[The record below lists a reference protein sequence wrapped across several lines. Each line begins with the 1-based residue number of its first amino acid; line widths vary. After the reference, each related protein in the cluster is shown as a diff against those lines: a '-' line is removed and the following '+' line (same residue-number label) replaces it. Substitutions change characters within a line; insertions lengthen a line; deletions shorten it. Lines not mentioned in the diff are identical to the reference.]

1 MGCIPRKF
9 SKKRG
14 MSIQEEGHHLG
25 AWFVWMAAV
34 VFYFYE
40 YMVRVAPS
48 VMEQDLEVA
57 FHTSSAA
64 LGTALGA
71 YYIVYSPIQL
81 LAGVLFDRFGGKK
94 VLIPASLF
102 VVLGCLFISL
112 PSTNLSTLAMGR
124 VLMGLGSGFGFIGVM
139 YLAAVWFN
147 QKKLEL
153 ISGLTTSIGICG
165 ALIGQAPLSRLTDT
179 VGWQASWAYIAL
191 AGILCTLMLIF
202 FVRETPTWGQ
212 SVRESRNENLSIK
225 NFLYGLWCVCKNKQ
239 TWIIGFVACAL
250 YTPLVVFG
258 DLWGVQYVRL
268 ITGITKAKAS
278 CVVGMLYIGWLIG
291 GPLAGYVATLIG
303 GRRKLFIVS
312 CLAASLILG
321 IIFLLPVKSPL
332 ALGILL
338 FICGIKSSPQVLCFA
353 ASLEA
358 NPPFAKGSAIAT
370 VNMIVML
377 LGGLFQ
383 PIVGKLMHSSNASY
397 DVDSFRFALTS
408 LPLLALLGFFAAFF
422 ISKKGYKERANN

>member
-1 MGCIPRKF
+1 MDKDLQ
-9 SKKRG
+9 K
-14 MSIQEEGHHLG
+14 EGHSLA

-34 VFYFYE
+34 VFYLYE
-40 YMVRVAPS
+40 YLARVAPS
-48 VMEQDLEVA
+48 VMEQDLEIA
-57 FHTSSAA
+57 FHTSSVV
-64 LGTALGA
+64 LGSALGA
-71 YYIVYSPIQL
+71 YYIVYSPVQL

-102 VVLGCLFISL
+102 VVLGCLLVSL
-112 PSTNLSTLAMGR
+112 PSTNLGILAMGR
-124 VLMGLGSGFGFIGVM
+124 VLMGFGSGFGFIGVM

-147 QKKLEL
+147 PKKLEL

-165 ALIGQAPLSRLTDT
+165 ALIGQAPLARLTDA
-179 VGWQASWAYIAL
+179 VGWQASWAYIAF

-202 FVRETPTWGQ
+202 FVRETSQ
-212 SVRESRNENLSIK
+212 SGRENRNEDFSIK
-225 NFLYGLWCVCKNKQ
+225 NFLHGLWCVCKNRQ
-239 TWIIGFVACAL
+239 TWIIGFVACTL

-258 DLWGVQYVRL
+258 DLWGVQYVHL
-268 ITGITKAKAS
+268 IAGITRAKAS

-303 GRRKLFIVS
+303 GRRRLLIVS
-312 CLAASLILG
+312 CLATSLILG

-338 FICGIKSSPQVLCFA
+338 FICGIKSSPEVLCFVA
-353 ASLEA
+353 GLEA

-422 ISKKGYKERANN
+422 ISKKVYKERANS